1 MDVKLIVVE
10 GDTSADE
17 VSVTLPAVIGR
28 GRDAGVTLRHP
39 LISRRHCELS
49 ESNGR
54 MHVKDLNSLNGTFVD
69 HNNIDEAI
77 VPAGS
82 LLTVGGYT
90 FRVDYQD
97 AGSGT
102 QVSGTQVEDADTVS
116 SGDDLAAAFAKMTDD
131 SDSTDTAEQD
141 AELNLGSLMD
151 LAEADEE
158 TPSEMGD
165 LDTAEHEVPQVEED
179 SPGEPIPTV
188 QNVDDEIDLNAMF
201 TEQVAGET
209 PAPEPVTEAPLLDL
223 EAISEPVVEQPVTEA
238 PPLDLEAISE
248 PVVESPVPPA
258 AEEVLDLADL
268 SEEAPADADTPAAE
282 EVSPDLI
289 EELEIVDPEQQG
301 PQETEGDDDGLNSF
315 LNNFK

>member
-69 HNNIDEAI
+69 HNNIDEAV
-77 VPAGS
+77 VPTGS

-102 QVSGTQVEDADTVS
+102 QIEDADTVN

-131 SDSTDTAEQD
+131 SDTAEQGAD
-141 AELNLGSLMD
+141 LNLGSLMD
-151 LAEADEE
+151 LAGADVVDEAADMGETKQVE
-158 TPSEMGD
+158 TP
-165 LDTAEHEVPQVEED
+165 A
-179 SPGEPIPTV
+179 V
-188 QNVDDEIDLNAMF
+188 QNVNEELDLNAMF
-201 TEQVAGET
+201 NEQTPDAGADDVLELKDLDESD
-209 PAPEPVTEAPLLDL
+209 PSSPGAPGE
-223 EAISEPVVEQPVTEA
+223 
-238 PPLDLEAISE
+238 
-248 PVVESPVPPA
+248 
-258 AEEVLDLADL
+258 
-268 SEEAPADADTPAAE
+268 DTN
-282 EVSPDLI
+282 
-289 EELEIVDPEQQG
+289 
-301 PQETEGDDDGLNSF
+301 DGLNSF

>member
-39 LISRRHCELS
+39 LISRRHCELF

-54 MHVKDLNSLNGTFVD
+54 MHAKDLNSLNGTFVD
-69 HNNIDEAI
+69 HNNIDEAV
-77 VPAGS
+77 VPTGS

-102 QVSGTQVEDADTVS
+102 QVEDADTVN

-131 SDSTDTAEQD
+131 SDSADTEVQEAD
-141 AELNLGSLMD
+141 LNLGSLMD
-151 LAEADEE
+151 LAGADVMDEVPETGETKQAE
-158 TPSEMGD
+158 TP
-165 LDTAEHEVPQVEED
+165 A
-179 SPGEPIPTV
+179 V
-188 QNVDDEIDLNAMF
+188 QNVNEELDLNAMF
-201 TEQVAGET
+201 NEQ
-209 PAPEPVTEAPLLDL
+209 
-223 EAISEPVVEQPVTEA
+223 
-238 PPLDLEAISE
+238 
-248 PVVESPVPPA
+248 
-258 AEEVLDLADL
+258 
-268 SEEAPADADTPAAE
+268 TPAAGADDVLE
-282 EVSPDLI
+282 LKDLDESDPPSPGAPGED
-289 EELEIVDPEQQG
+289 
-301 PQETEGDDDGLNSF
+301 TNDGLNSF

>member
-39 LISRRHCELS
+39 LISRRHCELY

-69 HNNIDEAI
+69 HNNIDEAV
-77 VPAGS
+77 VPTGS

-102 QVSGTQVEDADTVS
+102 QVEDADTVN

-131 SDSTDTAEQD
+131 SDSTDTAEQE

-151 LAEADEE
+151 LAGADVADEVADTGERKQPE
-158 TPSEMGD
+158 TP
-165 LDTAEHEVPQVEED
+165 A
-179 SPGEPIPTV
+179 V
-188 QNVDDEIDLNAMF
+188 QNVNEELDLNAMF
-201 TEQVAGET
+201 NEQ
-209 PAPEPVTEAPLLDL
+209 
-223 EAISEPVVEQPVTEA
+223 
-238 PPLDLEAISE
+238 
-248 PVVESPVPPA
+248 
-258 AEEVLDLADL
+258 
-268 SEEAPADADTPAAE
+268 TPAAGAE
-282 EVSPDLI
+282 DVLELKDLDESDPSSPGAPGED
-289 EELEIVDPEQQG
+289 
-301 PQETEGDDDGLNSF
+301 TNDGLNSF

>member
-28 GRDAGVTLRHP
+28 GRDAAVMLRHP
-39 LISRRHCELS
+39 LISRRHCELY

-69 HNNIDEAI
+69 HNNIDEAV
-77 VPAGS
+77 VPTGS

-102 QVSGTQVEDADTVS
+102 QVEDADTVN

-131 SDSTDTAEQD
+131 SDSTDTAEQE

-151 LAEADEE
+151 LAGADVVDEVADTGEKKQAE
-158 TPSEMGD
+158 TP
-165 LDTAEHEVPQVEED
+165 A
-179 SPGEPIPTV
+179 V
-188 QNVDDEIDLNAMF
+188 QNVNEELDLNAMF
-201 TEQVAGET
+201 NEQ
-209 PAPEPVTEAPLLDL
+209 
-223 EAISEPVVEQPVTEA
+223 
-238 PPLDLEAISE
+238 
-248 PVVESPVPPA
+248 
-258 AEEVLDLADL
+258 
-268 SEEAPADADTPAAE
+268 TPAAGAE
-282 EVSPDLI
+282 DVLELKDLDESDPSSPGAPGED
-289 EELEIVDPEQQG
+289 
-301 PQETEGDDDGLNSF
+301 TTDGLNSF